1 MIQLVSIIVVTYN
14 SSKFIEETLESIAAQ
29 TWPELELVITDDCS
43 TDNTVELCREWL
55 MQNGQRFV
63 RNELITVE
71 KNTGIS
77 ANCNRGLH
85 AAKGEWIHFCAGD
98 DAFLPN
104 CIADNM
110 DYISHNPETGI
121 LFSYCRKYAE
131 NFDEQNFLGLVPGSP
146 PVNIIND
153 TITAESQYRLLL
165 LSDRITFT
173 PSSFIKRETQLSI
186 GAFDEKNRFQEDY
199 PLWLKLTKAGY
210 KLHFMVKETVK
221 YRQHGQAT
229 NNMATNYLIKP
240 NYFRT
245 EDFRREFI
253 YPELPWDIRWNARF
267 GWYAS
272 QIFKSD
278 KLNRNKKPN
287 RLLLALLTSWIN
299 PFKYYIYLKKKL
311 VKNLKNSEFYQ

>member
-1 MIQLVSIIVVTYN
+1 MNHLVSIIVVTYN
-14 SSKFIEETLESIAAQ
+14 SSKFIEETLVSIAAQ
-29 TWPELELVITDDCS
+29 TWPELELIVTDDCS
-43 TDNTVELCREWL
+43 TDNTVELYRKWL
-55 MQNGQRFV
+55 QQNQQRFV
-63 RNELITVE
+63 RTELITVE

-77 ANCNRGLH
+77 ANCNRGLQ

-98 DAFLPN
+98 DVFLPN
-104 CIADNM
+104 CITDNM
-110 DYISHNPETGI
+110 DYISHNPETRI

-131 NFDEQNFLGLVPGSP
+131 PFEEKNFLGLAPGSP
-146 PVNIIND
+146 PLNIIND

-173 PSSFIKRETQLSI
+173 PSSFIHRETQLSI

-199 PLWLKLTKAGY
+199 PLWLKLTKSGH
-210 KLHFMVKETVK
+210 KLNFMEKETVK

-229 NNMATNYLIKP
+229 NNMAVNYLIKP

-253 YPELPWDIRWNARF
+253 YPELPWDIRWNARL

-272 QIFKSD
+272 QVFRWD
-278 KLNRNKKPN
+278 WLNRNKKSN

-299 PFKYYIYLKKKL
+299 PFKFYIYFKKRL
-311 VKNLKNSEFYQ
+311 VKNIKNAEFYQ